1 MAANWTLTQV
11 LNQLNSG
18 QKWSGNT
25 ITYSFP
31 STASGLFSQGEATG
45 FRAVNATQ
53 QQWMTLALATWDD
66 LIPQSMAA
74 GTPGQTNIEFGYTST
89 NIGYA
94 HAYYPTTGSAWFNAT
109 EDTLVRTS
117 VGEYGFQTFIHE
129 IGHALGLN
137 HMGNYN
143 GDGNWAPSS
152 FQDSVVL
159 SIMSYFG
166 PRYAAPNYSAE
177 VMQADWVDAGG
188 TTHSPQTPMLNDIM
202 AIQTIYG
209 TSTTTRLDNT
219 VYGFSST
226 VGGATGQIYD
236 FTVNRNPILTI
247 FDSGGSDTLNVSG
260 WSTPSRIDLH
270 AGAFSSVNDM
280 TNNIAIAYNTTIEN
294 AIGGGGADVIIGNDA
309 ANRLE
314 GGGGNDELNGS
325 AGDDT
330 LIGGPGN
337 DNLDGGD
344 GTDTAVFEGSFASYT
359 ITVNANSITFS
370 GAASGTDTVTG
381 VENFQFADLTRT
393 IGQLSPG
400 TDSSPPQLQ
409 SLSPADNSGNAPVG
423 ANLVLGFNEPVKA
436 GAGNI
441 SIFNSDGTLYRSIS
455 ANDGTQVRFSGN
467 TATVD
472 PSVNLVA
479 GRGYYVTV
487 DAGALVDLAGNA
499 FAGLTSNGV
508 WNFNTATSDTTPPQL
523 VALSPTDDATGV
535 AIGADLVL
543 TFNENVAVG
552 SGSIVIRSGSQV
564 VRTIAVTDT
573 SQVTV
578 DGSQVRINPSSD
590 LAANIAYSVTV
601 DAGAFHDAAG
611 NNFAGVLGNTAWTF
625 TTAVAGTD
633 DFPLDPSTP
642 GIVVVNGAAL
652 GGRIEVAGDEDLFR
666 VDLIAGVHYT
676 FTLQRTPGGLSDPY
690 LVLFNPALAIV
701 ADDDDSAGA
710 GNSRI
715 SFTAAVSG
723 THYLAAL
730 DYSELGTGGYTVSA
744 STLDAQAP
752 TLVAR
757 SPADDTSQV
766 NAGAD
771 LVMTFSEPVFA
782 GNGRI
787 QLLNA
792 SNQVIRE
799 IRANDSNAVTI
810 TGSIVTLNPG
820 ANLPDD
826 TAIVVHVDA
835 DAFHDASG
843 NDFTGISNNTAWNFR
858 TAAVAV
864 IDDYPMSTSTSG
876 VVLPNG
882 PLVPGRIDKPNDG
895 DLFKLTLAAGVTY
908 RFDMVAPQTE
918 SVDPF
923 LALYGLKPEVA
934 LIASDDDSGPLPYDA
949 RLYFTPSANGEYYLA
964 AFDYAEATGSYTLQA
979 SVETDD
985 FLGATTTSGTVT
997 INQAATSGTINAPSD
1012 IDMFRVS
1019 LTAGWQY
1026 SFDLKSVGNADTALS
1041 DPYLVLLDAAGKPL
1055 AYDDDTGGN
1064 LNSQITYTA
1073 PSTGNYYLAASDF
1086 DIGAGRYEISAYTRT
1101 VIPGTGAPDTLTG
1114 TGGRDTLVG
1123 GSGNDTLKGG
1133 AGDDILEGDA
1143 GLDTAVFGG
1152 SRSAYTIGAVEGGW
1166 VITALAGNEGRDL
1179 LYGVERVDFADR
1191 HVALDIDGNAGTTAK
1206 ILGAVFGKSAV
1217 ANEAYVGIGL
1227 DLLDAGMSYPALM
1240 QLALE
1245 ARLGPNPS
1253 NVSVV
1258 NLLYGNVVGVQPGAD
1273 RDYFVGL
1280 ITSAPRHPGR
1290 PRHLAAETDL
1300 NAANIGLTGLAEHG
1314 IGAAEPRRASGEND
1328 HRLLEAWPSWF
1339 RHRS

>member
-1 MAANWTLTQV
+1 MAANWTQAQV
-11 LNQLNSG
+11 LNQLDSG

-25 ITYSFP
+25 ISYAFP
-31 STASGLFSQGEATG
+31 GTASGLFSQGEATG

-66 LIPQSMAA
+66 LIPQTMVP
-74 GTPGQTNIEFGYTST
+74 GTPGQTDIEFGYTST

-137 HMGNYN
+137 HMGDYN

-209 TSTTTRLDNT
+209 ASTTTRLDNT

-247 FDSGGSDTLNVSG
+247 FDSGGTDTLNVSG

-294 AIGGGGADVIIGNDA
+294 AIGGGGNDVIIGNDG

-314 GGGGNDELNGS
+314 GGAGSDELYGS

-330 LIGGPGN
+330 LVGGPGN
-337 DNLDGGD
+337 DRLDGGD

-359 ITVNANSITFS
+359 ISVNGGTITLS
-370 GAASGTDTVTG
+370 GNASGTDTITG
-381 VENFQFADLTRT
+381 VENFQFADLSRT
-393 IGQLSPG
+393 LGQLSPG
-400 TDSSPPQLQ
+400 TDASPPQLQ
-409 SLSPADNSGNAPVG
+409 SLSPSDNSGNAPIG
-423 ANLVLGFNEPVKA
+423 ANLVLTFNEPIKA
-436 GAGNI
+436 GAGSI
-441 SIFNSDGTLYRSIS
+441 DIFNSDGTLFRSIA
-455 ANDGTQVRFSGN
+455 ANDAAQVRFSGN
-467 TATVD
+467 SATVD
-472 PSVNLVA
+472 PSVNLLA

-487 DAGALVDLAGNA
+487 EPGALVDLAGNA
-499 FAGLTSNGV
+499 FAGLAGNAA

-523 VALSPTDDATGV
+523 LALSPADDATAV
-535 AIGADLVL
+535 AVGADLVL
-543 TFNENVAVG
+543 TFNENVSVG
-552 SGSIVIRSGSQV
+552 SGSIVIRSGGQV

-573 SQVTV
+573 TQVSI

-590 LAANIAYSVTV
+590 LGANGSYSVTV
-601 DAGAFHDAAG
+601 DAGAFRDAAG
-611 NNFAGVLGNTAWTF
+611 NNFAGVLGSTAWNF
-625 TTAVAGTD
+625 TTAAAGTD
-633 DFPLDPSTP
+633 DYPLDPSTP
-642 GIVVVNGAAL
+642 GIVVVNGPAAS
-652 GGRIEVAGDEDLFR
+652 GRIEVAGDQDLFR
-666 VDLIAGVHYT
+666 VELVAGVHYT
-676 FTLQRTPGGLSDPY
+676 FTLQRTAGGLTDPY
-690 LVLFNPALAIV
+690 LALFNPSLALV
-701 ADDDDSAGA
+701 ADDDDSAGN

-730 DYSELGTGGYTVSA
+730 DYSELGQGGYTLSA
-744 STLDAQAP
+744 TTQDTQAP
-752 TLVAR
+752 TLLTR
-757 SPADDTSQV
+757 SPADDTTQV
-766 NAGAD
+766 NAAAD
-771 LVMTFSEPVFA
+771 LVMTFSETVVA

-799 IRANDSNAVTI
+799 IRANDTSAVTI
-810 TGSIVTLNPG
+810 DGSKVTINPG

-826 TAIVVHVDA
+826 TEIVVHIDA
-835 DAFHDASG
+835 DAFRDASG
-843 NDFTGISNNTAWNFR
+843 NAYAGITSNTAWNFH
-858 TAAVAV
+858 TALPAVT
-864 IDDYPMSTSTSG
+864 DDYPLSTSTTG
-876 VVLPNG
+876 VVSPNG
-882 PLVPGRIDKPNDG
+882 PLVHARIDRPNDG
-895 DLFKLTLAAGVTY
+895 DLFKVTLAAGVTY
-908 RFDMVAPQTE
+908 RFDMVAPQDE
-918 SVDPF
+918 AVDPF
-923 LALYGLKPEVA
+923 LALYGPKPDVI
-934 LIASDDDSGPLPYDA
+934 LIGSDDDSGPLPYDA

-964 AFDYAEATGSYTLQA
+964 AFDYAEATGGYTLQA
-979 SVETDD
+979 VVESDD
-985 FLGATTTSGTVT
+985 FLGATATSGTVAV
-997 INQAATSGTINAPSD
+997 NQAGTSGTINVPSD

-1026 SFDLKSVGNADTALS
+1026 TFDLQRVGGADSALD
-1041 DPYLVLLDAAGKPL
+1041 DPYLVLLDAAGQPL
-1055 AYDDDTGGN
+1055 DYDDDTGGD
-1064 LNSQITYTA
+1064 LNAQITFTA

-1086 DIGAGRYEISAYTRT
+1086 DVGAGRYELTAFTRT
-1101 VIPGTGAPDTLTG
+1101 VIPGTNAADTLTG

-1123 GSGNDTLKGG
+1123 GNGDDRLRGG
-1133 AGDDILEGDA
+1133 AGDDILEGDD
-1143 GLDTAVFGG
+1143 GLDTAVFSGNKA
-1152 SRSAYTIGAVEGGW
+1152 AYTIGAVDGGW
-1166 VITALAGNEGRDL
+1166 VVTALAGNEGRDL

-1206 ILGAVFGKSAV
+1206 ILGAVFGKSSV

-1258 NLLYGNVVGVQPGAD
+1258 NLLYGNVVGVQPGAAD

-1280 ITSAPRHPGR
+1280 ITSGTVTQAGLGI
-1290 PRHLAAETDL
+1290 LAAETDL

-1314 IGAAEPRRASGEND
+1314 IGFS
-1328 HRLLEAWPSWF
+1328 
-1339 RHRS
+1339 

>member
-1 MAANWTLTQV
+1 MAANWTQTQV

-31 STASGLFSQGEATG
+31 GTASGLFSQGEATG
-45 FRAVNATQ
+45 FRAVNAEQ

-66 LIPQSMAA
+66 LIPPSMVA

-89 NIGYA
+89 SIGYA

-117 VGEYGFQTFIHE
+117 LGEYGFQTFIHE

-137 HMGNYN
+137 HMGDYN
-143 GDGNWAPSS
+143 GDGNWSPSS
-152 FQDSVVL
+152 YQDSVVL

-177 VMQADWVDAGG
+177 VMQADWVDANGV
-188 TTHSPQTPMLNDIM
+188 THSPQTPMLNDIM
-202 AIQTIYG
+202 AIQAIYG

-226 VGGATGQIYD
+226 IGGATGQIYD

-247 FDSGGSDTLNVSG
+247 FDSGGIDTLDVSG
-260 WSTPSRIDLH
+260 WSSGSRIDLH
-270 AGAFSSVNDM
+270 AGAFSSVNNM
-280 TNNIAIAYNTTIEN
+280 TNNLAIAYNTTIEN
-294 AIGGGGADVIIGNDA
+294 AIGGGGADVIIGNDG

-330 LIGGPGN
+330 LVGGPGN

-344 GTDTAVFEGSFASYT
+344 GNDTAVFEGSFASYT
-359 ITVNANSITFS
+359 ITINGGSITFT

-381 VENFQFADLTRT
+381 VETFQFADTTRT
-393 IGQLSPG
+393 IGQLAPG
-400 TDSSPPQLQ
+400 TDSSPPLLQ
-409 SLSPADNSGNAPVG
+409 SLNPADNSGNAPIG
-423 ANLVLGFNEPVKA
+423 ANLVLTFNEPVKA
-436 GAGNI
+436 GSGSI
-441 SIFNSDGTLYRSIS
+441 SIFNSDGTLFRSIS
-455 ANDGTQVRFSGN
+455 AGDTTQVRFSGN

-472 PSVNLVA
+472 PSVNLTA

-499 FAGLTSNGV
+499 YAGLASNSV
-508 WNFNTATSDTTPPQL
+508 WNFTTATSDTTAPQL
-523 VALSPTDDATGV
+523 VALSPSDDATGV

-543 TFNENVAVG
+543 TFNENVVAG
-552 SGSIVIRSGSQV
+552 SGNIVIRSGNQV
-564 VRTIAVTDT
+564 VRTIAVGDT
-573 SQVTV
+573 TQVTV
-578 DGSQVRINPSSD
+578 DGSQVRINPGSD
-590 LAANIAYSVTV
+590 LAANIGYSVTV
-601 DAGAFHDAAG
+601 DAGAFRDTAG
-611 NNFAGVLGNTAWTF
+611 NNFAGLLSNTAWTF
-625 TTAVAGTD
+625 TTAAAGTD

-642 GIVVVNGAAL
+642 GIVVVNGPAL
-652 GGRIEVAGDEDLFR
+652 SGRIEVAGDEDLFK

-701 ADDDDSAGA
+701 ADDDDSAGS

-715 SFTAAVSG
+715 SFTAATTG

-730 DYSELGTGGYTVSA
+730 DYSDVGSGGYTLSA

-752 TLVAR
+752 TLLSR
-757 SPADDTSQV
+757 SPADDTTQV
-766 NAGAD
+766 NAAAD

-799 IRANDSNAVTI
+799 IRASDTSAVTI
-810 TGSIVTLNPG
+810 NGSTVTLNPG
-820 ANLPDD
+820 ANLPDG
-826 TAIVVHVDA
+826 TAIVVHIDA

-843 NDFTGISNNTAWNFR
+843 NDYAGISNNTAWNFT
-858 TAAVAV
+858 TAVV
-864 IDDYPMSTSTSG
+864 QVTDDYPMSTTTTG

-882 PLVPGRIDKPNDG
+882 PLVTGRIDRPNDG
-895 DLFKLTLAAGVTY
+895 DLFKVTLAAGVTY
-908 RFDMVAPQTE
+908 RFDMVAPQSE
-918 SVDPF
+918 AVDPF
-923 LALYGLKPEVA
+923 LALYGMKPEVA
-934 LIASDDDSGPLPYDA
+934 LIGSDDDSGPMPYDA

-979 SVETDD
+979 TVETDD
-985 FLGATTTSGTVT
+985 FLGATTTAGTVT
-997 INQAATSGTINAPSD
+997 INQAATGGTINVPSD

-1026 SFDLKSVGNADTALS
+1026 TFDLKSVGTGSTALS
-1041 DPYLVLLDAAGKPL
+1041 DPYLVLLDASGKAL
-1055 AYDDDTGGN
+1055 DYDDDTGGN
-1064 LNSQITYTA
+1064 LNAEITFTA
-1073 PSTGNYYLAASDF
+1073 PTSGNYYLAASDF
-1086 DIGAGRYEISAYTRT
+1086 DIGAGRYEVSAFTRT
-1101 VIPGTGAPDTLTG
+1101 VIPGTNAGDTLTG

-1123 GSGNDTLKGG
+1123 GNGNDTLKAG

-1143 GLDTAVFGG
+1143 GLDTAVFSG
-1152 SRSAYTIGAVEGGW
+1152 SKSAYTIGAVEGGW
-1166 VITALAGNEGRDL
+1166 AIAAKSGNEGRDL
-1179 LYGVERVDFADR
+1179 LYGVERVDFADA
-1191 HVALDIDGNAGTTAK
+1191 HVALDIDGNAGITAK
-1206 ILGAVFGKSAV
+1206 ILGAVFGKAAV
-1217 ANEAYVGIGL
+1217 GNANYVGIGL
-1227 DLLDAGMSYPALM
+1227 ELLDGGMSYESLM

-1245 ARLGPNPS
+1245 ARLGASPS
-1253 NVSVV
+1253 NASVV
-1258 NLLYGNVVGVQPGAD
+1258 NLLYANIVGVQPSASD

-1280 ITSAPRHPGR
+1280 ITSGAFTQASLGV
-1290 PRHLAAETDL
+1290 LAAETDL
-1300 NAANIGLTGLAEHG
+1300 NADNIGLAGLVETGIAF
-1314 IGAAEPRRASGEND
+1314 I
-1328 HRLLEAWPSWF
+1328 
-1339 RHRS
+1339 